1 VAGNGGVWCTRS
13 GFLPT
18 SSVSFLSPTVFQDVH
33 VMIFVGFGFLM
44 TFLRRYG
51 YGSIAFNMLLA
62 SFAIQWSTITSGVFQ
77 FIDQAQAED
86 AARAAGTTPDVQC
99 CTIRVG
105 VET

>member
-1 VAGNGGVWCTRS
+1 
-13 GFLPT
+13 
-18 SSVSFLSPTVFQDVH
+18 
-33 VMIFVGFGFLM
+33 MIFVGFGFLM

-86 AARAAGTTPDVQC
+86 AARAAGTSPDVQC